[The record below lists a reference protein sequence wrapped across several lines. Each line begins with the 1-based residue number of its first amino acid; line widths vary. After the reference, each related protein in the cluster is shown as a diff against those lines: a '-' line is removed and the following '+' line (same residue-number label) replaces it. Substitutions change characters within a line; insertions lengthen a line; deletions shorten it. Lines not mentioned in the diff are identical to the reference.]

1 MKKIIFI
8 LFLTIIFSCIDE
20 DPAKY
25 EEKLVVYA
33 SLTAGFPMGVLGD
46 TCIVSVSGD
55 IEEEKDPTS
64 LLISDAFVTLQSE
77 GTTVVGTLFPVNG
90 KPGRYLTRDSVIIDP
105 GKTYKLSVIWQN
117 YKVYSETT
125 TPEKIEFN
133 SPSYWSYI
141 CDGEEKLVDSVNT
154 SNFDISLLQESENFE
169 DIIAKIDFTQISTA
183 FYRDEGC
190 YVGSF
195 ASFPLFL
202 LDFNSEDYSTI
213 QISSFALEADSRG
226 LEPYIDKNNNGLF
239 DSSSEQFI
247 DYNKNEIFDSTF
259 VNLIYDTT
267 FLYQIW
273 KEDYLRLDSGDPYR
287 VNPFV
292 WQVVE
297 SPVPMSWL
305 FFNYY
310 GLHLITFSATDESY
324 YNYYSGDPV
333 AQNQYLLPQ
342 ANIIDGYGLFY
353 SKASKAF
360 LVNIVPG

>member
-46 TCIVSVSGD
+46 TCIVSLSGD
-55 IEEEKDPTS
+55 IEEEKDPRS

-77 GTTVVGTLFPVNG
+77 GSTVVDTLFPVNG
-90 KPGRYLTRDSVIIDP
+90 KPGRYLARDSVIIDP

-239 DSSSEQFI
+239 DSS
-247 DYNKNEIFDSTF
+247 
-259 VNLIYDTT
+259 
-267 FLYQIW
+267 
-273 KEDYLRLDSGDPYR
+273 
-287 VNPFV
+287 
-292 WQVVE
+292 
-297 SPVPMSWL
+297 
-305 FFNYY
+305 
-310 GLHLITFSATDESY
+310 
-324 YNYYSGDPV
+324 
-333 AQNQYLLPQ
+333 
-342 ANIIDGYGLFY
+342 
-353 SKASKAF
+353 
-360 LVNIVPG
+360 